1 MPVQKK
7 EVELDD
13 GTMILCRQ
21 VSGLERLE
29 LESRQARVFRSL
41 RDFGSNPAEWTEE
54 QQEEFAMKMDEA
66 DCGPAAQMRDW
77 VPLCILDESVDANEL
92 TSSEL
97 QTILRFIRGDEEE
110 GAVPLL
116 SS

>member
-7 EVELDD
+7 EIELDD

-29 LESRQARVFRSL
+29 LEARQARVFRSL
-41 RDFGSNPAEWTEE
+41 RDYGPDPTQWSEEE
-54 QQEEFAMKMDEA
+54 QADFAMQMDEN
-66 DCGPAAQMRDW
+66 DCGPSAQMRDW

-110 GAVPLL
+110 GGVPLL